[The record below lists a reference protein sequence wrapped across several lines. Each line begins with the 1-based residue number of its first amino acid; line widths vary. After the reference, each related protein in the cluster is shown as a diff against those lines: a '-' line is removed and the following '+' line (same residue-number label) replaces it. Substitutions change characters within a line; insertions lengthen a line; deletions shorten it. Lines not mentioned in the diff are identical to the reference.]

1 MQLRCEQ
8 HQAARLAATAAT
20 SVASPPLEHA
30 HMSSALFSALPQL
43 LARLH
48 PCPAAASSLD
58 LRLFNEH
65 YVVKVSLHT
74 RTSRLPNPP
83 PPTPPHP
90 PPVPNRL
97 HVQPPESYAE
107 FRSSRQPVHTKQ
119 QDCNI
124 IWSSVG
130 TAMMWS
136 SWICYKVP
144 YLSFWVLGF
153 GFGVSV
159 SPTPCIRIC
168 DCLSR

>member
-1 MQLRCEQ
+1 MRLRCEQ

-83 PPTPPHP
+83 PPP

-136 SWICYKVP
+136 SWICYRVGT
-144 YLSFWVLGF
+144 LLVVLGF
-153 GFGVSV
+153 GFWVRSV
-159 SPTPCIRIC
+159 CFTNS
-168 DCLSR
+168 LHSNL